1 MAPPPS
7 PLQNHIL
14 EALPPAVKERLFP
27 HLAMVA
33 LRRGEVLSEAGAPL
47 RQVYFPTDC
56 IVSLLYV
63 LENGTSAEMS
73 VVGKEGAIGVSMFIG
88 GETTTTR
95 SIVMAGGTAYRLS
108 GRRLK
113 QEFERH
119 GDLLHILLRYTQS
132 LLTQMAQTAVCNR
145 HHSID
150 QQLCRWLLL
159 SLDRLTSN
167 KLMVTQELIANLLGV
182 RREGIT
188 AAAGKLQKL
197 GAIEYARGQITVLDR
212 PRLEALSCECY
223 ALVKRETDRILH
235 ASPLYRDPEK

>member
-1 MAPPPS
+1 MAAVPS

-14 EALPPAVKERLFP
+14 EALPATVRERLFP
-27 HLAMVA
+27 HLK
-33 LRRGEVLSEAGAPL
+33 LITLPRGAVLYEAGAPL

-63 LENGTSAEMS
+63 LENGASAEIS
-73 VVGKEGAIGVSMFIG
+73 VVGNEGAIGVSMFIG

-95 SIVMAGGTAYRLS
+95 AIVQSGGSVYRLS

-113 QEFERH
+113 LEFERH
-119 GDLLHILLRYTQS
+119 GDMLHILLRYTQS

-145 HHSID
+145 HHNVE

-159 SLDRLTSN
+159 SLDRLPSN
-167 KLMVTQELIANLLGV
+167 KLMVTQELIANMLGV
-182 RREGIT
+182 RREGVT

-197 GAIEYARGQITVLDR
+197 GAIKYVRGQITILDR
-212 PRLEALSCECY
+212 PQLEKLSCECY
-223 ALVKRETDRILH
+223 ALVKREKDRILH
-235 ASPLYRDPEK
+235 ATPLHRSAEQ

>member
-1 MAPPPS
+1 MTPTPS

-14 EALPPAVKERLFP
+14 EALPPAVKDRLFP
-27 HLAMVA
+27 HLAVVA
-33 LRRGEVLSEAGAPL
+33 LKRGEVLSEVGAQL

-95 SIVMAGGTAYRLS
+95 SVVMTGGTAYRLS

-197 GAIEYARGQITVLDR
+197 GVIEYARGQITVLDR

-223 ALVKRETDRILH
+223 ALIKRETDRILH
-235 ASPLYRDPEK
+235 ASPLYRDPET